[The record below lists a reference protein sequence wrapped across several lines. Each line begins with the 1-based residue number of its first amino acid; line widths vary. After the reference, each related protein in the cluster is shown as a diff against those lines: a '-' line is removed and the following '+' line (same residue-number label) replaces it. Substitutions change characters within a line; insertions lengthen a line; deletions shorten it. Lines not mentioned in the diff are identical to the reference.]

1 MNQHTIPFH
10 IHAVLARNPGA
21 RVTTHLAPY
30 ERKRGYFT
38 VAEVQAND
46 GSLLHRSSGPSEH
59 AALLNLD
66 TSISLSY

>member
-1 MNQHTIPFH
+1 MNQFTIPFH
-10 IHAVLARNPGA
+10 IDAMLSQNPGA

-30 ERKRGYFT
+30 ERKPGYFT

-46 GSLLHRSSGPSEH
+46 GSLLHRSLGPSEY